1 MVNESLTDI
10 VRQTLR
16 QERVKAQPYI
26 NEWLT
31 CKDTHQT
38 LGGGGGGLGTEYP
51 IMFRAL
57 LHTFSVINCSY
68 NEIAR
73 GRGTLPSN
81 SAGFQSG
88 I

>member
-38 LGGGGGGLGTEYP
+38 LGLGHRIP
-51 IMFRAL
+51 HHVRAL